1 MLDEYDDVND
11 NGDYNCNI
19 FLLMMFVVKQNE
31 IILNPAKEADEGFD
45 FLLHDGVW

>member
-19 FLLMMFVVKQNE
+19 FLLKQGRDCN
-31 IILNPAKEADEGFD
+31 IAICSAGCDPKFGFCD
-45 FLLHDGVW
+45 VSSF

>member
-19 FLLMMFVVKQNE
+19 FFIDHVCSQIE
-31 IILNPAKEADEGFD
+31 
-45 FLLHDGVW
+45 